1 MKVFKYI
8 NRIFSVALDI
18 VFVLLL
24 VGVYQ
29 LGLIP
34 TKYLVIFSLLI
45 IILGILFTFLSFKL
59 KKMLLSIILFI
70 FMLLFSILSLVGIY
84 YVRTTNSFFD
94 TLTEVKEKQTYYVVV
109 KKDSDYSNLKDLNN
123 KSMAIF
129 KNQSE
134 NYNNALNKVKNDI
147 KVKEKKYTNMNTIV
161 KDLFNGNID
170 SLLINS
176 NNKELL
182 DENVKSFK
190 DDTRVI
196 AKLSIEIE
204 KQEDKKEDSEV
215 KSKETNNNV
224 SFNILISGIDTNGNI
239 SKVSRS
245 DVNIVMTVNPSRHK
259 VLLTS
264 IQRDMY
270 VQLHGTTG
278 TKDKLTHA
286 GIYGINMSIQ
296 TIEDFLDI
304 DIPYYIRVNFDSAA
318 KLIDSIGGVDIY
330 NDISFKRK
338 SGNFPKGNLHLN
350 GKQAVEYSRER
361 KQLPNGDW
369 TRGEHQK
376 VVITAIINKIVNSKE
391 LLLNYGDILNST
403 KDVVQTNVPTDL
415 IKQLVKNQLSTMSP
429 WNITSTFVGGSGS
442 DYRETY
448 SMPGMNLYITYP
460 DENSVKNVSKQI
472 NDLLSER

>member
-70 FMLLFSILSLVGIY
+70 FMLLFSILSLVSIY

-94 TLTEVKEKQTYYVVV
+94 TLTEVKEKQMYYVVV

-224 SFNILISGIDTNGNI
+224 SFNVLISGIDTYGSINR
-239 SKVSRS
+239 VSRS
-245 DVNIVMTVNPSRHK
+245 DVNIVVTVNPNTHK
-259 VLLTS
+259 ILLTS

-278 TKDKLTHA
+278 TRDKLTHA
-286 GIYGINMSIQ
+286 GIYGINMSRQ

-304 DIPYYIRVNFDSAA
+304 DIPYYVRVNFDSVI
-318 KLIDSIGGVDIY
+318 KLVDTIGGVDIY
-330 NDISFKRK
+330 NDVAFRGYSRYFEQ
-338 SGNFPKGNLHLN
+338 GYVHLN
-350 GKQAVEYSRER
+350 GEQALEYARER
-361 KQLPNGDW
+361 KKMPNGDW

-376 VVITAIINKIVNSKE
+376 VIITAIINKIANSKE
-391 LLLNYGDILNST
+391 LLTNYGDILNNS
-403 KDVVQTNVPTDL
+403 KDLIQTNIPTDV
-415 IKQLVKNQLSTMSP
+415 IKKFVKDQIDSMSP
-429 WNITSTFVGGSGS
+429 WNITSTFVGGAGS

-472 NDLLSER
+472 KDLLNE